1 MRYKKVF
8 VLLLLVYAGASAQRS
23 YKLTSN
29 LEVLKP
35 INIFPEKAQ
44 TDFVLR
50 DGSKAD
56 KKATFEGKTDKD
68 GNTIFT
74 AEVFTTAK
82 SHYDVNVKW
91 ICDKPLKKGDV
102 ILAKLTMRALY
113 ARQES
118 GEAVVNFYMSR
129 RNYDGDKSIIIQL
142 GAGPEWK
149 EYDIPFTA
157 LTDMPAGEG
166 EIFLSLGALSQKVEI
181 KDLIVLNFENKISLE
196 KLPVTRFTYLGRE
209 KNAAWR
215 TQALKKIEEIRTAPI
230 DIHLTDSKGIA
241 VKGAKVEVK
250 MKTSEF
256 IWGTAVNEEI
266 LAEELPD
273 SKEYKKN
280 LLELFNTA
288 VIENGFKG
296 GSWKQNEKKQQQT
309 IKAFE
314 WLEKNGFRQRGHN
327 LVWPAW
333 KFNPARV
340 KTLAENDPKAFE
352 KYIEDEIREKTSI
365 LKGRVIG
372 WDVVNELVHEKEFF
386 AYLPKDIEVK
396 WFQIAKSI
404 DPQAQMF
411 INEYGMLNS
420 IASPNNIKEYV
431 KLISDLRTKGA
442 PIDAIGIQGHVGRQ
456 PRNPEQVISDLELFK
471 STGLPVQI
479 TEFDINMK
487 DEELQADYT
496 RDFLIACYSSPVV
509 TGFTIWGF
517 WEPKHWKP
525 DAAMFRKDWTA
536 KPNAQA
542 WRDLVTKEWKTNF
555 IQESDSKGHVSS
567 RGHFGLYEITVTNG
581 SVVKKVMYQLSKE
594 SRKLEIKL

>member
-1 MRYKKVF
+1 MKYKKII
-8 VLLLLVYAGASAQRS
+8 VLLLLVYAGASAQTS
-23 YKLTSN
+23 YKLTPN
-29 LEVLKP
+29 LEALKP
-35 INIFPEKAQ
+35 ITIFPEKAE

-74 AEVFTTAK
+74 AEVFEAGK

-91 ICDKPLKKGDV
+91 ISNKAVKKGDV
-102 ILAKLTMRALY
+102 ILAKLSMRALY
-113 ARQES
+113 AKQES
-118 GEAVVNFYMSR
+118 GEAVVSFYMSR
-129 RNYDGDKSIIIQL
+129 KNYDGDKSIIIQL

-157 LTDMPAGEG
+157 LTDMPVGEG
-166 EIFLSLGALSQKVEI
+166 EIYLSLGALSQKIEI
-181 KDLIVLNFENKISLE
+181 RNLVVLNFENKIPLD
-196 KLPVTRFTYLGRE
+196 KLPVTRFTYQGRE
-209 KNAAWR
+209 NNAAWR
-215 TQALKKIEEIRTAPI
+215 VQALKRIEEIRTGPI
-230 DIHLTDSKGIA
+230 DIRVTDSKGVA

-250 MKTSEF
+250 MKTSDF
-256 IWGTAVNEEI
+256 IWGTAANEAI
-266 LAEELPD
+266 LSEELPD
-273 SKEYKKN
+273 TKNYKKN
-280 LLELFNTA
+280 ISELFNTA

-296 GSWKQNEKKQQQT
+296 GSWKQDEKKQQQT

-327 LVWPAW
+327 LVWPSW
-333 KFNPARV
+333 KFNPSYV
-340 KTLAENDPKAFE
+340 KTLAQKDPKAFE
-352 KYIEDEIREKTSI
+352 KYIEDEIREKTSF

-372 WDVVNELVHEKEFF
+372 WDVINELVHEKEFF

-420 IASPNNIKEYV
+420 IASPKNSKEYLQ
-431 KLISDLRTKGA
+431 LISDLRAKGA
-442 PIDAIGIQGHVGRQ
+442 PIDAIGVQGHVGRQ
-456 PRNPEQVISDLELFK
+456 PRNPEQVITDLELFRPI
-471 STGLPVQI
+471 GLPVQI

-496 RDFLIACYSSPVV
+496 RDFLIACYSSSVV

-517 WEPKHWKP
+517 WESRHWKP
-525 DAAMFRKDWTA
+525 DAAMFRKDWTP
-536 KPNAQA
+536 KPNAQV
-542 WRDLVTKEWKTNF
+542 WRDLVTKEWKTSF
-555 IQESDSKGHVSS
+555 TKESDSNGAISS
-567 RGHFGLYEITVTNG
+567 RGHFGLYEITVTKG
-581 SVVKKVMYQLSKE
+581 KAVTKMMYQLNKDSQKV
-594 SRKLEIKL
+594 EIKL

>member
-1 MRYKKVF
+1 
-8 VLLLLVYAGASAQRS
+8 
-23 YKLTSN
+23 
-29 LEVLKP
+29 
-35 INIFPEKAQ
+35 
-44 TDFVLR
+44 
-50 DGSKAD
+50 
-56 KKATFEGKTDKD
+56 
-68 GNTIFT
+68 
-74 AEVFTTAK
+74 
-82 SHYDVNVKW
+82 
-91 ICDKPLKKGDV
+91 
-102 ILAKLTMRALY
+102 
-113 ARQES
+113 
-118 GEAVVNFYMSR
+118 
-129 RNYDGDKSIIIQL
+129 
-142 GAGPEWK
+142 
-149 EYDIPFTA
+149 
-157 LTDMPAGEG
+157 
-166 EIFLSLGALSQKVEI
+166 
-181 KDLIVLNFENKISLE
+181 
-196 KLPVTRFTYLGRE
+196 
-209 KNAAWR
+209 
-215 TQALKKIEEIRTAPI
+215 
-230 DIHLTDSKGIA
+230 
-241 VKGAKVEVK
+241 

-266 LAEELPD
+266 LAEDLPD
-273 SKEYKKN
+273 SNEYEKN

-333 KFNPARV
+333 KFNPASV
-340 KTLAENDPKAFE
+340 KTLAEKDPKAFE

-372 WDVVNELVHEKEFF
+372 WDVINELVHEKEFF

-420 IASPNNIKEYV
+420 IASPKNIKEYLQ
-431 KLISDLRTKGA
+431 LISELRTKGA
-442 PIDAIGIQGHVGRQ
+442 PVDAIGIQGHVGRQ

-471 STGLPVQI
+471 SSGLPVQI

-517 WEPKHWKP
+517 WQPKHWKP

-555 IQESDSKGHVSS
+555 IKQSDSKGDVSS

-581 SVVKKVMYQLSKE
+581 SVVKKVMYQLNKE
-594 SRKLEIKL
+594 SQKLDIKL

>member
-1 MRYKKVF
+1 MKYKKVF
-8 VLLLLVYAGASAQRS
+8 VLLLLVCAGASAQRS
-23 YKLTSN
+23 YKLTSD
-29 LEVLKP
+29 LEALKP
-35 INIFPEKAQ
+35 TNIFPENAQ

-74 AEVFTTAK
+74 AEVFATAK

-91 ICDKPLKKGDV
+91 ICSKPVKKGDV
-102 ILAKLTMRALY
+102 ILAKLAMRALY

-129 RNYDGDKSIIIQL
+129 KNYDGDKSIIIQL

-157 LTDMPAGEG
+157 LTDIPLGEG
-166 EIFLSLGALSQKVEI
+166 EIYLSLGALPQKVEI
-181 KDLIVLNFENKISLE
+181 KDVVVLNFENKISLE

-215 TQALKKIEEIRTAPI
+215 TKALKKIEEIRTAPI
-230 DIHLTDSKGIA
+230 AIHITDSKGNA

-266 LAEELPD
+266 LAEDLPD
-273 SKEYKKN
+273 SNEYEKN

-296 GSWKQNEKKQQQT
+296 GSWKQNEKKRQQT

-333 KFNPARV
+333 KFNPASV
-340 KTLAENDPKAFE
+340 KTLAEKDPKAFE

-372 WDVVNELVHEKEFF
+372 WDVINELVHEKEFF

-420 IASPNNIKEYV
+420 IASPKNIKEYLQ
-431 KLISDLRTKGA
+431 LISELRTKGA
-442 PIDAIGIQGHVGRQ
+442 PVDAIGIQGHVGRQ

-471 STGLPVQI
+471 SSGLPVQI

-517 WEPKHWKP
+517 WQPKHWKP

-555 IQESDSKGHVSS
+555 IKQSDSKGDVSS

-581 SVVKKVMYQLSKE
+581 SVVKKVMYQLNKE
-594 SRKLEIKL
+594 SQKLDIKL